1 MQEVWQNKKLAETRA
16 ELLCSPHSTPM
27 HRDSPPPLTS
37 QPVLRSR
44 RSQSLN
50 ASHGY
55 VHVQGGHLATVV
67 DIVTR
72 RAPASSRLYFENQ
85 ILPSTL
91 QRSMVRPD
99 SQSDGPEHASTI
111 L

>member
-72 RAPASSRLYFENQ
+72 RAPARDCILKIKFCRLHFSG
-85 ILPSTL
+85 PRKVTTL
-91 QRSMVRPD
+91 H
-99 SQSDGPEHASTI
+99 GPTR
-111 L
+111 